1 MRYRKSVC
9 WSLFML
15 LQLGSLCYGGQSDA
29 GIDVQVVAVFATLD
43 ASSYHKPW
51 RSPNFT
57 TVRGSGFFFEKDD
70 CFPGTKGLILTN
82 AHAVAMA
89 RSIKVSNGREKRRY
103 KVKLVGICNSA
114 DFAVLQ
120 MESEE
125 LETYEDR
132 NGKVMPLVL
141 GDSDKLRVG
150 DKVLG
155 WGYPLGGER
164 ISKSEEGEI
173 NRIEVGRYAYSRED
187 WLMVQASLQQ
197 NLGNSGGP
205 IFKDGKVVGVAF
217 QGLRASD
224 RINYFIPINL
234 VKGLMALLHNQEL
247 IPCWRYAVQLMFP
260 RLKAFY
266 GLAPEDR
273 GVLLNYVVPEGGP
286 YKFGL
291 RAKDILLEID
301 GHDIDNFGDIFFKP
315 LGQRIYFKEILNR
328 KKVGDPLALRVIR
341 EGKVVEIKG
350 DITPGLPTLVPK
362 IFTKANYF
370 IYCGIGF
377 VELTYNGISTLGKHG
392 RTLKE
397 KYVEEL
403 PERPHQKIVI
413 ISEIFPEYG
422 LLNTGGYLTKRVEK
436 IDGEEVLNIEHL
448 FDMIVSLK
456 KKGNK
461 KSVLEISPNMQL
473 PLDLEE
479 ADSLDREVK
488 TTFGILYM
496 KTPGGFSK

>member
-1 MRYRKSVC
+1 
-9 WSLFML
+9 
-15 LQLGSLCYGGQSDA
+15 
-29 GIDVQVVAVFATLD
+29 
-43 ASSYHKPW
+43 
-51 RSPNFT
+51 
-57 TVRGSGFFFEKDD
+57 
-70 CFPGTKGLILTN
+70 
-82 AHAVAMA
+82 
-89 RSIKVSNGREKRRY
+89 
-103 KVKLVGICNSA
+103 
-114 DFAVLQ
+114 
-120 MESEE
+120 
-125 LETYEDR
+125 
-132 NGKVMPLVL
+132 
-141 GDSDKLRVG
+141 
-150 DKVLG
+150 
-155 WGYPLGGER
+155 
-164 ISKSEEGEI
+164 
-173 NRIEVGRYAYSRED
+173 
-187 WLMVQASLQQ
+187 
-197 NLGNSGGP
+197 
-205 IFKDGKVVGVAF
+205 
-217 QGLRASD
+217 
-224 RINYFIPINL
+224 
-234 VKGLMALLHNQEL
+234 MALLHNQEL
-247 IPCWRYAVQLMFP
+247 IPRWRYAVQLMFP

-328 KKVGDPLALRVIR
+328 KKVGDLLTLRVIR

-350 DITPGLPTLVPK
+350 DITPGLPRLVPK

-392 RTLKE
+392 RSLKE

-422 LLNTGGYLTKRVEK
+422 LLNTGGYLAKRVEK

-461 KSVLEISPNMQL
+461 KAVLEISPNMQL

-488 TTFGILYM
+488 TTYGILYM